1 MGGDSAVNALCCA
14 ERRAKVVQQRAMSR
28 KNRFR
33 RPQKGKESAERL
45 QRAFEQALHFH
56 RAGDA
61 VEAGRLYD
69 EILEL
74 RADHLGA
81 LHLSGVLHLEQN
93 RPECAAK
100 VLLPASCLAPDVAPL
115 QLCYGVAL
123 LELGRSEDAL
133 VLFQKAACIDPLYAE
148 AFYHLAN
155 GLKDL
160 GRYARACVVYDRVLA
175 LEPDHADAWSNQ
187 GDALQ
192 SIGLFEEA
200 VGRYEK
206 ALTIRADYAQAF
218 SNCGL
223 ALHNMRRFDA
233 ALHHYDRAIG
243 LKPDFGV
250 AWFNR
255 ANTLKDLQRFD
266 DAVADFA
273 IALLLEPEDAQASS
287 NQGDALQAL
296 GRFDEALAAYDK
308 ALLAQPDFAQAC
320 SNRGVCL
327 KELGRFEDALASFDG
342 AISFDPDYAEA
353 FWNKALTLL
362 LLGRFEEGWELYEW
376 RKKTREP
383 VGNRLFPRPVWL
395 GQEDVAHKTLLVHAE
410 QGLGDVIQFSR
421 YVRCLV
427 ERGAKV
433 LFAPGEALQALM
445 RTLDGDVR
453 IVDAEDAALNFDYH
467 VPLLSLPFALK
478 TNATNIPAGPSY
490 LRAQAKLAQ
499 SWMARLGP
507 EGFKVGICWQ
517 GGVSPVDVG
526 RSFPLRLFFELSQ
539 IPGVRL
545 ISLQKGPGALQLQHL
560 PAGMQVQTPGQDF
573 DAGPDAFLDTAAVMT
588 CCDLV
593 ITSDTA
599 VAHLAGA
606 LGVKT
611 WVALK
616 HVPDWRWFLQRDD
629 SPRYPSLRLF
639 RQESPGDWDGVFARI
654 KAALLEAVAA
664 IPSVR
669 ESGSAP

>member
-1 MGGDSAVNALCCA
+1 MGDDSAVNALCCA
-14 ERRAKVVQQRAMSR
+14 EREAKVAQQRTMSR

-33 RPQKGKESAERL
+33 RPQEGKESAERL

-93 RPECAAK
+93 RPERAAK
-100 VLLPASCLAPDVAPL
+100 VLLPASCLAPDLAPL

-133 VLFQKAACIDPLYAE
+133 VLFQKTACIDPLYAE

-160 GRYARACVVYDRVLA
+160 GRYAQACVVYDRVLA
-175 LEPDHADAWSNQ
+175 LEPDHVDAWSNQ
-187 GDALQ
+187 GDSLQ
-192 SIGLFEEA
+192 TLGLFEQA
-200 VGRYEK
+200 VERYGK
-206 ALTIRADYAQAF
+206 ALTITSDYAQAY

-223 ALHNMRRFDA
+223 ALHNMQRLDA

-255 ANTLKDLQRFD
+255 ANTLKDLKRFD
-266 DAVADFA
+266 DAIADYA
-273 IALLLEPEDAQASS
+273 MTLLLEPEDAQASS

-296 GRFDEALAAYDK
+296 GRFEEALVAYDK
-308 ALLAQPDFAQAC
+308 ALLAQPDFAQAS
-320 SNRGVCL
+320 SNKGVCL
-327 KELGRFEDALASFDG
+327 REFGRFEDALGSFDA

-362 LLGRFEEGWELYEW
+362 LLERFEEGWELYEW

-383 VGNRLFPRPVWL
+383 AGDRLYARPVWL
-395 GQEDVAHKTLLVHAE
+395 GQEDIAHKTLLVHAE

-433 LFAPGEALQALM
+433 LFAPGEALQGLM
-445 RTLDGDVR
+445 GAFDGDIR
-453 IVDAEDAALNFDYH
+453 IVDPDDAALNFDYH
-467 VPLLSLPFALK
+467 VPLMSLPFALK
-478 TNATNIPAGPSY
+478 TNATNIPARPSY
-490 LRAQAKLAQ
+490 LRAQARRAQ
-499 SWMARLGP
+499 NWMAQLGP
-507 EGFKVGICWQ
+507 EGFKIGICWQ

-526 RSFPLRLFFELSQ
+526 RSFPLRLFLELSQ

-545 ISLQKGPGALQLQHL
+545 ISLQKGPGAEQLQDL

-573 DAGPDAFLDTAAVMT
+573 DAGTAAFLDTAAVMT
-588 CCDLV
+588 CCDLI

-616 HVPDWRWFLQRDD
+616 HVPDWRWFRDRED
-629 SPRYPSLRLF
+629 SPWYPSLRLF
-639 RQESPGDWDGVFARI
+639 RQEAPGDWDGVFVRI
-654 KAALLEAVAA
+654 KAALLERLVAT
-664 IPSVR
+664 PSVR